1 MADHTSLITKA
12 PKTSTFQFLFNLRAS
27 NASVNTGLVLIGLF
41 WNNMAGFNLGYVFLL
56 FGVFFANLS
65 AFVVNDFYDAS
76 ADFEDPV
83 KKERNV
89 FCSDETRTRG
99 IQALFLSVT
108 LSLIFSALASV
119 KILIIMCLFNV
130 LLFLYSAPPTR
141 FRDRLFWDWTFILL
155 WKGLN
160 ILAGYVYLFG
170 WTWFGN
176 DPFITGTLSILM
188 LIGLI
193 GHIRV
198 NQLMDFEVDGK
209 TNNINTVQ
217 RLGRYHTNI
226 LYLILQAIFYGI
238 GVYLCLIYQLYFAM
252 VLILLTLALYYFVK
266 PSKRQYV
273 IDYSLIWIIALF
285 LEKYMSLFNIY
296 ATILFGMF
304 VIGMVGFAIL
314 HAKRVELI

>member
-1 MADHTSLITKA
+1 
-12 PKTSTFQFLFNLRAS
+12 
-27 NASVNTGLVLIGLF
+27 
-41 WNNMAGFNLGYVFLL
+41 MAGFNLGYVFLL
-56 FGVFFANLS
+56 FGAFFGNLF
-65 AFVVNDFYDAS
+65 AFVVNDFYDTS
-76 ADFEDPV
+76 ADLEDPV

-89 FCSDETRTRG
+89 FCSPKTKKAG
-99 IQALFLSVT
+99 MQALYLSVT
-108 LSLIFSALASV
+108 LSVIFSALASV
-119 KILIIMCLFNV
+119 NILIVMSLFNV

-141 FRDRLFWDWTFILL
+141 FRDRLFWDWIFILL

-176 DPFITGTLSILM
+176 DPFITGTLSIIM

-217 RLGRYHTNI
+217 RLGRYRANI

-238 GVYLCLIYQLYFAM
+238 GVYLCLTFQLYFTM

-273 IDYSLIWIIALF
+273 IDYSLIWIVALF
-285 LEKYMSLFNIY
+285 LEKYVSLFNIY

-304 VIGMVGFAIL
+304 VVGMVGFAIL